1 MSFAKERQMF
11 GFGGEFCMKK
21 KMAFLDVETSGL
33 DPKVNEIIRFTAVIN
48 DEIGNVKVVYKFAK
62 PKDPL
67 SKEMENFLC
76 ITNEQLKDCDRAK
89 K

>member
-48 DEIGNVKVVYKFAK
+48 DEIGNVKVIYIFA
-62 PKDPL
+62 
-67 SKEMENFLC
+67 N
-76 ITNEQLKDCDRAK
+76 LKSRLAK
-89 K
+89 KWKTFFV